1 MPSLRTEACLKRD
14 CRSRELGARGVQG
27 AGWGPGCSPRL
38 AATGRRQ
45 SFRNASVSSGFQKAS
60 VWDKEHVCGG
70 VHKNEHSFGG
80 RTWSTEPTVSL
91 LLSVHVSPT
100 VPPTPNCRR
109 PGEKDSVRG
118 HPWPNPG
125 FPPRRRGR
133 YAFPWPA
140 CHIPGALSAAAA
152 PSPGGRPLSQASP
165 WGEGGRGGMGA

>member
-1 MPSLRTEACLKRD
+1 MGSAGCRVGPRVFPDARCYRSETKFPKRLGELRISEGVCLGQRT
-14 CRSRELGARGVQG
+14 RV
-27 AGWGPGCSPRL
+27 WGRPQERAQL
-38 AATGRRQ
+38 WWT
-45 SFRNASVSSGFQKAS
+45 NV
-60 VWDKEHVCGG
+60 
-70 VHKNEHSFGG
+70 
-80 RTWSTEPTVSL
+80 EPTVSL

-100 VPPTPNCRR
+100 VPPTPNCLR
-109 PGEKDSVRG
+109 PGEKDSVTG

-165 WGEGGRGGMGA
+165 WAGGWEGRDGSLKQLLHSFLPGKIIPDHLSQS